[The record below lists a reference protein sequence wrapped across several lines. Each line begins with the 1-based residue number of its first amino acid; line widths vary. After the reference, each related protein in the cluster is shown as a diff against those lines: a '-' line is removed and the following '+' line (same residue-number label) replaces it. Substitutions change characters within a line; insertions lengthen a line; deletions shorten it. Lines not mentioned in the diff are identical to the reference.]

1 MRIDKKEKKRKICKN
16 YQKILYTIL
25 KEINSNNKQRIN
37 RMRKFI
43 KIKEILIESQKLIKF
58 LMTIKNR
65 SLIPL
70 QNLTKFL

>member
-1 MRIDKKEKKRKICKN
+1 
-16 YQKILYTIL
+16 
-25 KEINSNNKQRIN
+25 
-37 RMRKFI
+37 MRKFI

>member
-1 MRIDKKEKKRKICKN
+1 
-16 YQKILYTIL
+16 
-25 KEINSNNKQRIN
+25 
-37 RMRKFI
+37 MRKLF